1 MGYAVGTFWQVY
13 EIKTCRNRRCML
25 LGSHS
30 LRKYR
35 MTIAHKIIY
44 TVGIYETQ
52 HLTTQE
58 LTINVLYSECSNISA
73 AEVTPFQ
80 IHWIF
85 FFCLFFVLLFVWWR
99 SHHCWTGLVVAVGN
113 LMEDP
118 VSHHPSWVLKFF
130 LVKTPVLSREIL
142 FCFCSQH
149 HQRVFYNQLPEKEL

>member
-1 MGYAVGTFWQVY
+1 MGYAVGTFWQVS
-13 EIKTCRNRRCML
+13 EIKKTCRNRRYML

-35 MTIAHKIIY
+35 MIIAHKIIY
-44 TVGIYETQ
+44 TVGIWDSTFKN
-52 HLTTQE
+52 TRWRKKQE

-80 IHWIF
+80 IHWTLF
-85 FFCLFFVLLFVWWR
+85 VFVFVFCLLLVLLFVWWR

-118 VSHHPSWVLKFF
+118 VSHHPSWVVKVF
-130 LVKTPVLSREIL
+130 LVKNTRLEQRNLVLL
-142 FCFCSQH
+142 
-149 HQRVFYNQLPEKEL
+149 L

>member
-1 MGYAVGTFWQVY
+1 
-13 EIKTCRNRRCML
+13 ML

-52 HLTTQE
+52 HLRTQE

-80 IHWIF
+80 IHWILCLF
-85 FFCLFFVLLFVWWR
+85 LFCLLLVLLFVW
-99 SHHCWTGLVVAVGN
+99 
-113 LMEDP
+113 
-118 VSHHPSWVLKFF
+118 
-130 LVKTPVLSREIL
+130 
-142 FCFCSQH
+142 
-149 HQRVFYNQLPEKEL
+149 